1 MNSFVRL
8 MSGCLSPFVAG
19 VRPSE
24 NSRSGSVCCSS
35 VSHFVVSFAFGQA
48 PDLKF
53 PVVLSPGRRLAGPAA
68 GSNPVAFLRKLSL
81 LAGIFDFTLS
91 FRPQQKKKK
100 NNRRSSRFTH
110 TDRHPMS
117 VWWSAN
123 LPLKM
128 NKFQFGSFQ
137 RKLSIEKKKYF
148 FFLILIR
155 FLFLKKKRWPEALP
169 PLVRMNRP
177 IECKSLARQPKLR
190 SLIIKHFPRQNDGR
204 HLKLAVNGSNSPHCQ
219 VEIQLFKLAGH

>member
-91 FRPQQKKKK
+91 FRPQQQKKTIED
-100 NNRRSSRFTH
+100 RLVSH
-110 TDRHPMS
+110 TLT
-117 VWWSAN
+117 V
-123 LPLKM
+123 
-128 NKFQFGSFQ
+128 
-137 RKLSIEKKKYF
+137 
-148 FFLILIR
+148 IR
-155 FLFLKKKRWPEALP
+155 CQCDG
-169 PLVRMNRP
+169 RP
-177 IECKSLARQPKLR
+177 IC
-190 SLIIKHFPRQNDGR
+190 H
-204 HLKLAVNGSNSPHCQ
+204 
-219 VEIQLFKLAGH
+219 